1 MRGLAIASIVASAVI
16 ASGCSKREPD
26 SDKLPAP
33 QANLMG
39 TVASGVVADRID
51 GTLTVDGAPVAITT
65 CRPGRGV
72 TTFVELVTA
81 KGTLRFENKQ
91 LSWDGK
97 LLECTK
103 LDRSWGGGQRPD
115 GSAYFRGT
123 LRFAC
128 GAISGDV
135 TVDCG
140 GITSTERAQ
149 LDANRQQMLDEQ
161 QQHQQSR

>member
-1 MRGLAIASIVASAVI
+1 MRGLAVSSIVASAVL
-16 ASGCSKREPD
+16 ASGCSKREREPV
-26 SDKLPAP
+26 PHR
-33 QANLMG
+33 G
-39 TVASGVVADRID
+39 SGSAAVPDRIE
-51 GTLTVDGAPVAITT
+51 GTLTVDGAPVAITA

-91 LSWDGK
+91 LAWNGQVLD
-97 LLECTK
+97 CTK

-128 GAISGDV
+128 GAITGDV

-140 GITSTERAQ
+140 NITPTERGQ

-161 QQHQQSR
+161 Q